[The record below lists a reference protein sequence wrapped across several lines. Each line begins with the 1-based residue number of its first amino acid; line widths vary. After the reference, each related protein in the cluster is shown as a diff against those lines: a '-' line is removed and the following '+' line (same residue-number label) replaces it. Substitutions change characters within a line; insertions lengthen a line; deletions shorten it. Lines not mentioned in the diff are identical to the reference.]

1 MCLFASNAGGGGER
15 VLWTAVKSIQVTYP
29 HVVSVIYSG
38 DVEVTPTQL
47 LENVQVIPLFFYC
60 H

>member
-15 VLWTAVKSIQVTYP
+15 VLWTAIKSIQDRYP

-47 LENVQVIPLFFYC
+47 LENVQVIALFFYC